1 MFSYD
6 HNHPVY
12 RFVIWSAASWP
23 MILDTEVTIFAR
35 EFQMKYDFSYP
46 RVGGVDPCS
55 SLLDK
60 ELADMK
66 AELDRNPYGFTFEVD
81 WAGYIPG
88 DRVDHYPYPRFIY
101 SPPSGKGDN
110 VTYCGEKEEGG
121 PWPDCNPERYN
132 VDGPVERLLTKG
144 VSRIVMVDLT
154 VGGVRFSKTFDVVH
168 MTKTALNKWNAEHG
182 TSIPLVWINDYSS
195 LMERSYPTEP
205 EGWTRSLG
213 PVTKDSHVLLSGS
226 PNPIAED
233 PELAQ
238 LHVEGIEAAMSSQV
252 PDSKTGVI
260 LINHQVL
267 KHNEVSDQV
276 FDPKTSD
283 TLIVN
288 KNIKSQL
295 LERHPEM
302 DPDNIVGAFVG
313 IEKLNPENGL
323 VENSREMRGERVGC
337 AYLYQSGEQMPGG
350 SWGYRYWDALT
361 YLKNRGAKHIVIAFP
376 QVSTDSVLNLI
387 EVPNQFGKE
396 IGTKTWAKWGTWDY
410 ATYPGV
416 GHPFADYWGN
426 WVNTDCGGVPCCF
439 EMGGCADGRP
449 YPPPRQTPVDT
460 KMNQFDPSL
469 AYDLS
474 DYGHLGYDPA
484 KGPPDP
490 NAPVQDQYTGTWDM
504 WTPPNDDPRV
514 GKFLAR
520 HVLSAISSPMVYI
533 TNDEFEGVKAGQ
545 SVTFE
550 ARVVTGTPPYAY
562 GWSLKKEGA
571 TDWNPVGED
580 RATWTWT
587 PVAREAGGYDVK
599 CETTD
604 ADGGTGE
611 VTWRSFDVV
620 S

>member
-1 MFSYD
+1 LREKGEKVGVIYVVHGGMDTNKPQYMWDASVEMFSYD

-323 VENSREMRGERVGC
+323 VENSREARGACGMRIPLPKRRANAGWKLGLSLLGC
-337 AYLYQSGEQMPGG
+337 AHVPEE
-350 SWGYRYWDALT
+350 SWCQAHCDC
-361 YLKNRGAKHIVIAFP
+361 
-376 QVSTDSVLNLI
+376 VSAGFHRFRV
-387 EVPNQFGKE
+387 E
-396 IGTKTWAKWGTWDY
+396 
-410 ATYPGV
+410 
-416 GHPFADYWGN
+416 
-426 WVNTDCGGVPCCF
+426 
-439 EMGGCADGRP
+439 P
-449 YPPPRQTPVDT
+449 Y
-460 KMNQFDPSL
+460 
-469 AYDLS
+469 
-474 DYGHLGYDPA
+474 
-484 KGPPDP
+484 
-490 NAPVQDQYTGTWDM
+490 
-504 WTPPNDDPRV
+504 
-514 GKFLAR
+514 
-520 HVLSAISSPMVYI
+520 
-533 TNDEFEGVKAGQ
+533 
-545 SVTFE
+545 
-550 ARVVTGTPPYAY
+550 
-562 GWSLKKEGA
+562 
-571 TDWNPVGED
+571 
-580 RATWTWT
+580 
-587 PVAREAGGYDVK
+587 
-599 CETTD
+599 
-604 ADGGTGE
+604 
-611 VTWRSFDVV
+611 
-620 S
+620 